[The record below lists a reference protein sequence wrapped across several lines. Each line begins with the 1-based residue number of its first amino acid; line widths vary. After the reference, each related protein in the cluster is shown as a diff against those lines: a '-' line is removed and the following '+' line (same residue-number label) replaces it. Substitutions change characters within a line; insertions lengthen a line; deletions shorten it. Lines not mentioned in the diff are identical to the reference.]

1 MCLLWARPEAT
12 VADGMWH
19 FGNSWGFVLHFTESP
34 HAICFFFPS
43 QECEPSFN
51 GNITAFALK
60 AKVVYPINQK
70 FRVRVLS
77 SVLEM
82 QLTSNVLEIGVGEGG
97 LNVQFGVLFEDFM
110 ASHFNRDDFVAV

>member
-1 MCLLWARPEAT
+1 MGCGILETLGGLSFILLKAP
-12 VADGMWH
+12 MP
-19 FGNSWGFVLHFTESP
+19 FV
-34 HAICFFFPS
+34 FFLPS

-110 ASHFNRDDFVAV
+110 ASHFNRDNFVAL